1 MKKLDYTYLLTKE
14 IIEGNRIVPSWNDE
28 KLIMLPRPVAMVLL
42 GGCLL
47 YQFPRMSDKRLIL
60 EKHTI

>member
-14 IIEGNRIVPSWNDE
+14 IIERGHEVPRLRLKE
-28 KLIMLPRPVAMVLL
+28 KPKVLR

-47 YQFPRMSDKRLIL
+47 FELKPTNCRAGFPLS
-60 EKHTI
+60 

>member
-14 IIEGNRIVPSWNDE
+14 IIERGDKVPRLRLKE
-28 KLIMLPRPVAMVLL
+28 KPQVLR

-47 YQFPRMSDKRLIL
+47 FKFTPLDNADCLRNGGSFEGRA
-60 EKHTI
+60 

>member
-14 IIEGNRIVPSWNDE
+14 IIERGDKVPKLRLEE
-28 KLIMLPRPVAMVLL
+28 KPKVLR

-47 YQFPRMSDKRLIL
+47 FELKPMTSSRVRA
-60 EKHTI
+60 

>member
-14 IIEGNRIVPSWNDE
+14 IIERGHEVPRLRLKD
-28 KLIMLPRPVAMVLL
+28 KPKVLR

-47 YQFPRMSDKRLIL
+47 FELKPTNYRPNSFSPNIS
-60 EKHTI
+60 

>member
-14 IIEGNRIVPSWNDE
+14 IMERGHEAPRLRLKE
-28 KLIMLPRPVAMVLL
+28 KPKVLR

-47 YQFPRMSDKRLIL
+47 FELKQIKYK
-60 EKHTI
+60 TI

>member
-14 IIEGNRIVPSWNDE
+14 IIERDHE
-28 KLIMLPRPVAMVLL
+28 APRLRPKVKPKVLR

-47 YQFPRMSDKRLIL
+47 FEIKPTNYRKMQLSAM
-60 EKHTI
+60 

>member
-14 IIEGNRIVPSWNDE
+14 IIERGHKEQRLPIIE
-28 KLIMLPRPVAMVLL
+28 KPKVLH

-47 YQFPRMSDKRLIL
+47 FEFKEINCRKMKLSAM
-60 EKHTI
+60 